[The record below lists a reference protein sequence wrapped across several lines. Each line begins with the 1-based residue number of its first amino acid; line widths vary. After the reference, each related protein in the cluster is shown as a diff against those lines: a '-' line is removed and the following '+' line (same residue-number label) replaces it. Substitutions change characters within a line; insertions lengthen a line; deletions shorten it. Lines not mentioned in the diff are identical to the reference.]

1 MSNEGMFVC
10 YAKNPVTVV
19 TSGVRWQMY
28 FTNYVYFTGAAH
40 PVTSTISCDFREIT
54 RLSASR
60 FSFPYSDTSISSR
73 FDFIFV
79 PLAGKGR
86 KTETW

>member
-1 MSNEGMFVC
+1 MSNEGAFVC
-10 YAKNPVTVV
+10 YAKNPVPVV

-28 FTNYVYFTGAAH
+28 FTNYVYITGADH

-60 FSFPYSDTSISSR
+60 FSFPYSDTSILSC

-79 PLAGKGR
+79 LLAGR